1 VFQQENYTLNFIQA
15 IMTAINAQN
24 KTIVVGGD
32 GRYYSQEAIEIIC
45 KVAAG
50 NKVKKLIIGQNGILS
65 TPAASH
71 LIRSRGADGGILL
84 TASHNAGGPEND
96 FGIKY
101 NAKNGGPAN
110 EALTDLIYAISKDL
124 KECSVADLA
133 PVNISEIGVVEFGGF
148 SVEVINS
155 VDDYVDLMKTIF
167 DFEAIKTFLK
177 TEKFKVL
184 FDAMHGG
191 NFFF

>member
-1 VFQQENYTLNFIQA
+1 MSA
-15 IMTAINAQN
+15 IDAKD

-50 NKVKKLIIGQNGILS
+50 NKVKKLIIGQNAILS
-65 TPAASH
+65 TPAASN

-84 TASHNAGGPEND
+84 TASHNPGGPEND

-101 NAKNGGPAN
+101 NGTNGGPAN
-110 EALTDLIYAISKDL
+110 EALTDKIYSISRDL
-124 KECSVADLA
+124 KECFISDIAKID
-133 PVNISEIGVVEFGGF
+133 ISEIGVTDFGDFTVEI
-148 SVEVINS
+148 VNS
-155 VDDYVDLMKTIF
+155 VDDYVSLMKTIF
-167 DFEAIKTFLK
+167 DFGSIKTFLEK
-177 TEKFKVL
+177 SKFKVL

-191 NFFF
+191 KIQF